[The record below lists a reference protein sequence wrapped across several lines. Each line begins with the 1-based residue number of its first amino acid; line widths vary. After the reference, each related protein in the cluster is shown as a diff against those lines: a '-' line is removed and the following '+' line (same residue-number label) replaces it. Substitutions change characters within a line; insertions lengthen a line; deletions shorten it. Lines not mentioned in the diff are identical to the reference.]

1 MAAPSSARG
10 DEGLS
15 LQTLI
20 VASAASAGAAIL
32 VSLFWQQGTIMAAA
46 ITPVLVALLREAF
59 HRPAQKL
66 STVRPTRPL
75 TATRTGARAAQ
86 ATATRRAGGGGAL
99 AGGAAAAGAL
109 HERETEPFATEPAP
123 GEDETQHPDDADAT
137 RALGD
142 GAESRTAQMDAETEQ
157 VAGASGGDAETRAL
171 RDAEGEPPTEP
182 LTDFTRPLEGHLG
195 HGGAGAPPSSGAP
208 EPGLNGGPSGFGR
221 TGGGAGEAA
230 RGRGHT
236 RHGSL
241 RSLNRPRVKLAII
254 TGLLAFLIA
263 AAVLTVP
270 ELITGESLAPG
281 SGRTT
286 LFPGAEAGSSGD
298 AGIEDSPIDAGQEG
312 SSGGSDSGAGPDTGG
327 GSGGGTTSPDSP
339 SGDSGSGQD
348 SPGSGAPTEPSQPQG
363 ADGSSGGSS
372 PPRSEPSTGTGGGK

>member
-32 VSLFWQQGTIMAAA
+32 VSLFWQQGTIVAAA

-75 TATRTGARAAQ
+75 TAARTGARTAR
-86 ATATRRAGGGGAL
+86 ATAARRAGGGGGAL
-99 AGGAAAAGAL
+99 AGGAASAGAL
-109 HERETEPFATEPAP
+109 HERETEPFAPEPAP
-123 GEDETQHPDDADAT
+123 GEEETQRRDEADPT
-137 RALGD
+137 RALAD
-142 GAESRTAQMDAETEQ
+142 GAEPRTAQMDAETEQ
-157 VAGASGGDAETRAL
+157 LAGASGGDAESRAL
-171 RDAEGEPPTEP
+171 RDAEGERPTEP

-195 HGGAGAPPSSGAP
+195 AGAGAPPSSGAP
-208 EPGLNGGPSGFGR
+208 DPPLNGDPSRFGR
-221 TGGGAGEAA
+221 TGGAGEAA
-230 RGRGHT
+230 RGRVHT
-236 RHGSL
+236 RRGSL
-241 RSLNRPRVKLAII
+241 RRLHRPRVKLAIV

-286 LFPGAEAGSSGD
+286 LFPGTEAGSSGD
-298 AGIEDSPIDAGQEG
+298 AGIEDSPIDAGQDG
-312 SSGGSDSGAGPDTGG
+312 SSGGSDSGTSPDTEA

-339 SGDSGSGQD
+339 SGDSGSGGD
-348 SPGSGAPTEPSQPQG
+348 SPSSSPPSEPSQPQG

-372 PPRSEPSTGTGGGK
+372 PPRSEPSGGTGGGK